1 MDEGFFEEDFFNLDP
16 LFTSTR
22 RLTNAEI
29 DEIIQ
34 RFVDETLNV
43 VEAEAA
49 MERLARA
56 EKRVLPRLLRLAASP
71 DPHLHQTAIVL
82 VREMDFTK
90 AIEPLRKLLEDPDLE
105 DDHKM
110 SILHALDALGGLPPD
125 ENPFVYLRDPEAM
138 FQRTQEATLNSFQDP
153 LELETVLQ
161 TIMAGSVPIR
171 DNPNILPAMADIQD
185 RRLIPL
191 LLCLLH
197 ASDDSVVIG
206 AIDALTVLNDASVV
220 PILKERAL
228 YDPVPDV
235 RYAAQEAAD
244 ELDFDAAA
252 SRPASIFDLPVAP
265 PPLVRCLI
273 STIDGNGGQVLV
285 IVREQ
290 PDDQRGYL
298 FWDVMFNDH
307 EGIKDC
313 FGGQSH
319 DDEEIESVIVDG
331 LAEIGIETLE
341 ISLKRAREELERAY
355 QITLEANRRLPVSY
369 MGWQSWL
376 QDQDDTPAEVFPLP
390 EITPEE
396 QATFFEHCDDLTE
409 LDEFESWFF
418 DPEEL
423 HGMERRFGQLMERR
437 TAQEAIEKLI
447 SKAIKSVVDDQRRR
461 LLRQR
466 LERQAWLLAQ
476 IYEGDEIPKL
486 ALVAAAGLSDDATT
500 GPEEHPLLREM
511 MFNSFFN
518 ALGWGMQAPGDED
531 F

>member
-244 ELDFDAAA
+244 ELDFDAAG

-319 DDEEIESVIVDG
+319 DDEEIEAVIVDG

-355 QITLEANRRLPVSY
+355 QITLEANRRMPVSY

-376 QDQDDTPAEVFPLP
+376 QDQDDAPIEIFPLP

-423 HGMERRFGQLMERR
+423 HGMERRFRQLMERR

-447 SKAIKSVVDDQRRR
+447 TKAIKSVVDDQRRR

-486 ALVAAAGLSDDATT
+486 ALAAAAGLAEDATT

-518 ALGWGMQAPGDED
+518 AIGWGQ
-531 F
+531 